1 MGPPVGEILDWLGS
15 WADGTL
21 LGGRVRSTPPSSAR
35 LVSILL
41 LLQLAGCSSR
51 GRGRNSEGPVGLEKG
66 ESLPKEGTVLEI
78 LVSSELDFGFKLAP
92 SVPKFSMALQSSDCF
107 DGKTRSLLVGSMIS
121 CSDLS

>member
-1 MGPPVGEILDWLGS
+1 MGPPVGEISDWLGS

-35 LVSILL
+35 LVSFLL

-66 ESLPKEGTVLEI
+66 ESLPKGGDSIGNTGQLRVRLGVEI
-78 LVSSELDFGFKLAP
+78 GP
-92 SVPKFSMALQSSDCF
+92 
-107 DGKTRSLLVGSMIS
+107 
-121 CSDLS
+121 LSP